1 MNTLQNY
8 YGLVMRADYGG
19 VSDVDKLYRMKKAIA
34 AIIHRCSES
43 LFADDQPNL
52 VKRHE
57 FCPRGK
63 DIRGVNTNRI
73 VPLVCQHIKSKSTCL
88 LQLQK
93 F

>member
-1 MNTLQNY
+1 
-8 YGLVMRADYGG
+8 MRADYGG

-34 AIIHRCSES
+34 AIINHCSES

-57 FCPRGK
+57 FCPQGK
-63 DIRGVNTNRI
+63 DSWCKYQQDCA
-73 VPLVCQHIKSKSTCL
+73 PVCQHIKSKSTCL